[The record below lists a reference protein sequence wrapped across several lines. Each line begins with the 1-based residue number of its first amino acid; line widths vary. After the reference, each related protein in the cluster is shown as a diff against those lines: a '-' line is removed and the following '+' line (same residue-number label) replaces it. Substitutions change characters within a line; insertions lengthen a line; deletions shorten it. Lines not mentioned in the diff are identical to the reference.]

1 MNPKLP
7 KIKPSL
13 FITGFLQVYF
23 VAINTVL
30 LSRNV
35 VLGVLIASFLI
46 SFTWSYNVKK
56 IAFGGLVD
64 RLVYS
69 LGASVGAVSG
79 LLTVNIIL

>member
-1 MNPKLP
+1 MKTKLP